1 MAHISTVIHVVGN
14 KHLIEVVETPTQ
26 VMKAITKQKIMEQE
40 ISELPKGFVNLT
52 SSVTKRNIIVQIAN
66 IVSIESRE
74 G

>member
-26 VMKAITKQKIMEQE
+26 VMKAITKQKIMEQ
-40 ISELPKGFVNLT
+40 
-52 SSVTKRNIIVQIAN
+52 IAN